1 MKAVV
6 GCGYINAFLSINVL
20 MLMIFLTLSLQ
31 IWDYRPMPPSLFQAS
46 LLLNLLRGKGV
57 EEKTQCRP
65 SLGLSFS
72 FFFPHITMSDLSNRL
87 VWETNQCR
95 KDNVRASWL
104 LCSSYFFVWSKF
116 YLGRKPWPPWDVNL
130 VVAKRGPST
139 CAVWVSLNNP
149 WSQSPGIL
157 CLGRF
162 TMLSATVWPG
172 R

>member
-1 MKAVV
+1 MYSCLWCSWLCLSRSEITDLCHHPCFKHLCCSTYWEVRVWRKRHSADPVLV
-6 GCGYINAFLSINVL
+6 FL
-20 MLMIFLTLSLQ
+20 
-31 IWDYRPMPPSLFQAS
+31 
-46 LLLNLLRGKGV
+46 
-57 EEKTQCRP
+57 
-65 SLGLSFS
+65 
-72 FFFPHITMSDLSNRL
+72 FFFHITMSDLSNRL

-116 YLGRKPWPPWDVNL
+116 YLERKPWPLWDINL
-130 VVAKRGPST
+130 VVANRGPCT

-162 TMLSATVWPG
+162 TMLSATVWQG